1 MSKPKRIMRA
11 FKMSEISA
19 VTVPAQEGALKAIIK
34 VRDDGPDYETLFKA
48 YLEASTGENAGPKS
62 FSDLIAA
69 QDAKEKRWEIDE
81 ELWPMFDAL
90 RESLSSIACSA
101 GMDTA
106 GKISQMQTSIEQF
119 AAAIR
124 ERFPEME
131 AEVEKLLNRDDPF
144 GAIVKAVRGTGGADV
159 GTKETPMTDVKK
171 TAELE
176 AQVAE
181 LTKKLDAANASIE
194 KMKADE
200 IAKNDETIE
209 VGGAAIKKSAIG
221 AEAFALLK
229 KQAEDVAKAKEA
241 AEMASFEKVAKD
253 EYGNLP
259 GEDLAK
265 AKVLRAVAKMD
276 DETKSELEKMLKAA
290 NAAMKKHF
298 DPAGKDGGGEFAKAE
313 DELEAM
319 AKTYA
324 AENKVSIV
332 KARVDVLDTPRGREL
347 YNQTI
352 APKAA

>member
-1 MSKPKRIMRA
+1 MTKKRIMRA
-11 FKMSEISA
+11 FKISEVSA

-34 VRDDGPDYETLFKA
+34 VRDDGPDYEGLFKA
-48 YLEASTGENAGPKS
+48 YVESAANENMGPKS

-69 QDAKEKRWEIDE
+69 QDQKEKRWEIDE
-81 ELWPMFDAL
+81 ELWPVFDAL
-90 RESLSSIACSA
+90 RASITSIACA
-101 GMDTA
+101 DGMDTA

-124 ERFPEME
+124 DRFPAME
-131 AEVEKLLNRDDPF
+131 ADVEKLLNRDDPF
-144 GAIVKAVRGTGGADV
+144 GAIVKAVRGTGGAEV
-159 GTKETPMTDVKK
+159 GTKEIPMTDVKK

-176 AQVAE
+176 SQVAD
-181 LTKKLDAANASIE
+181 LTKKLEEANASIE
-194 KMKADE
+194 KMKADD

-209 VGGAAIKKSAIG
+209 VAGVAIKKSAIG

-229 KQAEDVAKAKEA
+229 KQGEDVAKAKEA

-265 AKVLRAVAKMD
+265 AKVLRAVSKMD
-276 DETKSELEKMLKAA
+276 DAEKTELEKMLKAA

-298 DPAGKDGGGEFAKAE
+298 TPAGQDGGGDFAKAE

-324 AENKVSIV
+324 SEHKVSIE